1 ILLTTIKHYPSGTN
15 VMVSTNLDRVIIF
28 LTQMKVG
35 ILEQIPNQLVLANCL
50 VLFSKGIPQE
60 MTVFGLKYF
69 LVVTGYKLVFYFHR
83 WMEVKIRI
91 PKYTGFCCSS
101 HWILNLLVNVHVAIK
116 VHGLSNTKNV
126 SLGKVYEYCSEPTPD
141 KITSSLLARIIFFIV
156 FLCLMVWASGSM
168 ILVLHR
174 HKQQVQHIH
183 SNSLSLRPS
192 HEARATGTIPILVSF
207 FVLLYSLSSILTFC
221 VVLSV
226 NPAQWLVNTS
236 VFVALCFPILSP
248 FVLITHDTRF
258 SKLRFVKIAF
268 FFIGFRFAQLSIIY
282 NMLFTGHKGRPTNSI
297 LHQVASARPLIIF
310 SKRIPHTMAAFGLKY
325 FL

>member
-1 ILLTTIKHYPSGTN
+1 
-15 VMVSTNLDRVIIF
+15 
-28 LTQMKVG
+28 
-35 ILEQIPNQLVLANCL
+35 
-50 VLFSKGIPQE
+50 
-60 MTVFGLKYF
+60 
-69 LVVTGYKLVFYFHR
+69 
-83 WMEVKIRI
+83 MEVKIRI

-101 HWILNLLVNVHVAIK
+101 RWILNLLVNVHVAIK

-221 VVLSV
+221 VVVSV

-236 VFVALCFPILSP
+236 VFVALCFPTLSS
-248 FVLITHDTRF
+248 FVLITHDTRV

-268 FFIGFRFAQLSIIY
+268 FFIGC
-282 NMLFTGHKGRPTNSI
+282 NMSSTGH
-297 LHQVASARPLIIF
+297 
-310 SKRIPHTMAAFGLKY
+310 
-325 FL
+325 